1 MMRVVTAEEM
11 RELDRRATAEYGI
24 PSLLLMESAGAETVR
39 ELLAAFPAAPS
50 GRTLIL
56 CGRGNNGGDGFVVA
70 RRLLQRG
77 AAVTTVLLGAAAE
90 VRGDARLNLE
100 ILQRLGAPPVEIRR
114 PEELDR
120 VAGALAD
127 ADLVVDALLGTG
139 TRGAAQGLTADCIR
153 LVNEAARPVVAVDIP
168 SGLSADE
175 PSPAG
180 PVVQACLTVTFA
192 FPKPGLLLYPG
203 ARFAGRLRVA
213 DIGIPAAL
221 WRGTTGLH
229 LLEAADLVAAFPLR
243 DPAGHKGT
251 YGHVLVI
258 AGAAGKT
265 GAAALT
271 AEGALRAGAGLV
283 TLATPG
289 SLQDV
294 LAGKLTE
301 VMTEALP
308 ETETRAIAWEARE
321 RILALAEGKSAVALG
336 PGLGTH
342 ASTAKLVREL
352 VRVLPL
358 PVVVDADGLNALAGQ
373 AELLRDAAGPR
384 ILTPH
389 PAEMARL
396 IGTARDA
403 VVLHR
408 TALVPSAA
416 QSLRATLVL
425 KTARTLIGAP
435 GGDTWIVPTGNP
447 GMATGGTGDLL
458 TGMIAGLLAQGREAS
473 LAAQA
478 GAYVHGLAGDVAAER
493 FGQEAMTAGDLLAA
507 VPEAIRRVKGGG
519 RGGSGVGGRG
529 AERLGEP

>member
-11 RELDRRATAEYGI
+11 RDLDRRATAEYGI

-39 ELLAAFPAAPS
+39 ELLAAFPDAP
-50 GRTLIL
+50 GRRTLVL

-77 AAVTTVLLGAAAE
+77 AAVTTVLLGAGSE
-90 VRGDARLNLE
+90 VRGDARTNLE
-100 ILQRLGAPPVEIRR
+100 ILQRLGAAPVEVRR

-120 VAGALAD
+120 VAAALAA

-153 LVNEAARPVVAVDIP
+153 MVNEAGRPVVAVDIP

-180 PVVQACLTVTFA
+180 PVVEAQLTVTFA
-192 FPKPGLLLYPG
+192 LPKPALLLYPG

-221 WRGTTGLH
+221 WRGTAGLH
-229 LLEAADLVAAFPLR
+229 LLERADLPPAFPPR

-251 YGHVLVI
+251 YGHALVI

-265 GAAALT
+265 GAAAMA
-271 AEGALRAGAGLV
+271 AEAALRTGAGLV
-283 TLATPG
+283 TLATPA
-289 SLQDV
+289 SVQDV

-301 VMTEALP
+301 VMTEGLP
-308 ETETRAIAWEARE
+308 ETETRAIAWEARD

-342 ASTAKLVREL
+342 ASTVKLAREL
-352 VRVLPL
+352 VRLLPL

-373 AELLRDAAGPR
+373 PELLRDAAGPR

-389 PAEMARL
+389 PGEMARL

-408 TALVPSAA
+408 TALVPSTA

-425 KTARTLIGAP
+425 KMARTLIGVPA
-435 GGDTWIVPTGNP
+435 GDTWIVPTGNP
-447 GMATGGTGDLL
+447 GMATGGTGDVL
-458 TGMIAGLLAQGREAS
+458 TGMIAGLLAQGREAG
-473 LAAQA
+473 LAARA
-478 GAYVHGLAGDVAAER
+478 AAYVHGLAGDLAAER
-493 FGQEAMTAGDLLAA
+493 AGEEAMTAGDLLAA
-507 VPEAIRRVKGGG
+507 IPEAIRRVKGGG
-519 RGGSGVGGRG
+519 RGPTTGGSVGDLESG
-529 AERLGEP
+529 